1 MEPRIIVFKRINVNI
16 IQNKMMILYVIVII
30 LIVLYI
36 LIRLCLPFW
45 SRQPVFHIYNIWYY
59 FVSPRII
66 SEQLP
71 RLDDK
76 YVNTKNIRVA
86 YGNDN
91 NQPYVDEMVSL
102 IRNHYLRSKD
112 LNYLPEKTHIV
123 PYLELK
129 DVIILHYYY
138 ADKIIGTI
146 TLRPIDCIL
155 NGTTL
160 PLQYVDYLCVHNN
173 HRKKGIAQQLI
184 RTLYYYQRHKT
195 YYKISL
201 FKNEGKQ
208 RAIMPLTI
216 YDSYRLI
223 IKKIPML
230 TLHPNYKLLKITDKN
245 IHNLFSTL
253 NNIKSDFKHY
263 ISINITNLLLLIT
276 TGNIEL
282 YCLSYK
288 DTILSLYY
296 VRNSRC
302 YNKDNNIVKEIYAT
316 YKTSNL
322 SIEDFQNGFQL
333 LLAKMYKESPECII
347 ENIGHSK
354 WLIEWLYNKGYIEKL
369 TKYIVGYYLYNYVYK
384 TINSEELFINL

>member
-1 MEPRIIVFKRINVNI
+1 MI
-16 IQNKMMILYVIVII
+16 ILYVIVIVI
-30 LIVLYI
+30 IVMYI
-36 LIRLCLPFW
+36 VIRLSLPFW
-45 SRQPVFHIYNIWYY
+45 SKQPVFHVYDIWNY
-59 FVSPRII
+59 FISPRVI
-66 SEQLP
+66 SEELP
-71 RLDDK
+71 GVDDK
-76 YVNTKNIRVA
+76 YVNIKNIRVA
-86 YGNDN
+86 YGNDTN
-91 NQPYVDEMVSL
+91 ESYVDEMVAL
-102 IRNHYLRSKD
+102 ISNNYLRTKD

-123 PYLELK
+123 PYLELN

-138 ADKIIGTI
+138 ADRIIGTI
-146 TLRPIDCIL
+146 TLRPVDCIL
-155 NGTTL
+155 NGTTI

-173 HRKKGIAQQLI
+173 HRKKGVAQQLI

-223 IKKIPML
+223 IKKVPML
-230 TLHPNYKLLKITDKN
+230 TLHPNYKLLKVTDKN
-245 IHNLFSTL
+245 IHKMFATI
-253 NNIKSDFKHY
+253 NNIKLDFKHY
-263 ISINITNLLLLIT
+263 ISISITNLLLLIT

-302 YNKDNNIVKEIYAT
+302 YNKENNIVKEIYAT
-316 YKTSNL
+316 YKQSTV
-322 SIEDFQNGFQL
+322 SIEQFQNGFQVL
-333 LLAKMYKESPECII
+333 LGRMYKESPECII
-347 ENIGHSK
+347 ENIGHTK
-354 WLIEWLYNKGYIEKL
+354 WLMEWLYKKGYIEKV
-369 TKYIVGYYLYNYVYK
+369 TKYVVGYYLYNYVYK

>member
-1 MEPRIIVFKRINVNI
+1 MVF
-16 IQNKMMILYVIVII
+16 LYVIV
-30 LIVLYI
+30 LFIVLIYI
-36 LIRLCLPFW
+36 VIRLCLPFW
-45 SRQPVFHIYNIWYY
+45 SKQPVFHIYDIWYY

-66 SEQLP
+66 SQEMP

-76 YVNTKNIRVA
+76 YVNTKNIRVV
-86 YGNDN
+86 YGNEN
-91 NQPYVDEMVSL
+91 NESNVDDMVKL
-102 IRNHYLRSKD
+102 ISNHYLRTRD
-112 LNYLPEKTHIV
+112 LNYLPKKKHIV
-123 PYLELK
+123 SYLEVK

-146 TLRPIDCIL
+146 TLRPVDCIL
-155 NGTTL
+155 NGTTV

-230 TLHPNYKLLKITDKN
+230 TLHPNYKLLKVTDKN

-316 YKTSNL
+316 YKTSNV

-333 LLAKMYKESPECII
+333 LLGKMYKESPECII

-354 WLIEWLYNKGYIEKL
+354 WLMEWLYNKGYIEKL